1 MSNPSDSPL
10 NRPAVPRPVRRTV
23 RDRARNRCEYCQH
36 PDSHSSAPFTCDHIT
51 PRVQGAGNTPD
62 ELAWACAACNG
73 HKSTKTHATDPQN
86 GRDVPLFNPRR
97 QRWERH
103 FTWSSDFL
111 HIIGRTATGRATI
124 EALHLNRSQRLNLRH
139 VLFVVGLHPP
149 EKADQTRAIEYVNT
163 HGRITRR
170 EVVELC
176 HLSADRASRLLRR
189 LVADG
194 KLRHRG
200 RGRGAYYQVPN

>member
-1 MSNPSDSPL
+1 MNS
-10 NRPAVPRPVRRTV
+10 PAVPRPVRRSV

-36 PDSHSSAPFTCDHIT
+36 PASHSAAPFTCDHIT
-51 PRVQGAGNTPD
+51 PRVRGAGNTLD

-73 HKSTKTHATDPQN
+73 HKSAKMRATDPQT
-86 GRDVPLFNPRR
+86 GRDVPLFNPRS

-111 HIIGRTATGRATI
+111 HIVGCTAIGRATV
-124 EALHLNRSQRLNLRH
+124 EALHFNRPQRLNVRYALS
-139 VLFVVGLHPP
+139 VVGLHPP
-149 EKADQTRAIEYVNT
+149 EKAQETMVMGYVRT

-176 HLSADRASRLLRR
+176 GLSDDQALNLLRR
-189 LVADG
+189 LANNG
-194 KLRHRG
+194 QLKLRSK
-200 RGRGAYYQVPN
+200 GRGAYYESAN